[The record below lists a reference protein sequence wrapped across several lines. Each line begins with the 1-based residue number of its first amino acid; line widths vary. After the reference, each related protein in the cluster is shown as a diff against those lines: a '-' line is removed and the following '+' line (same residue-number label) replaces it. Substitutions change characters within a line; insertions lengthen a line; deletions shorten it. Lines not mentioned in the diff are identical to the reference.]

1 MWSFSPQYL
10 GCRYQLPLALFGQDG
25 YGTRMGL
32 LARPMLVAQA
42 VGPVAAAVI
51 LDKLGSTPLLVV
63 MCTLATASL
72 IASFG
77 LPSK

>member
-1 MWSFSPQYL
+1 
-10 GCRYQLPLALFGQDG
+10 
-25 YGTRMGL
+25 MGL